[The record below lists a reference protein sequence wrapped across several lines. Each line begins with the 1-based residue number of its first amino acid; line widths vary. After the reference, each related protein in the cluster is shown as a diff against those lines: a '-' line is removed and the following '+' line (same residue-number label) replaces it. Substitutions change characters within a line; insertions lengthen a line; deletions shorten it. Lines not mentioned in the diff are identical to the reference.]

1 MTRRR
6 ITFRVGTKEMKKI
19 EEIAE
24 RQGTTVSEVIRNI
37 LSRALSDEYS
47 PGTYRS
53 LLSEVTMIRKDLD
66 YIIDKDKRK
75 EYVEARI

>member
-1 MTRRR
+1 MAKTR
-6 ITFRVGTKEMKKI
+6 ITFRLSTKDMKKI
-19 EEIAE
+19 DEIAK
-24 RQGTTVSEVIRNI
+24 RQEMSISEVIRNI

-66 YIIDKDKRK
+66 YIIEKDKRK
-75 EYVEARI
+75 EYAEARI